1 MEYNKNAKSIHE
13 VGYSV
18 VLNQALKVGTH
29 IFSLGTAH
37 ERYIVHESV
46 ITDEL
51 CVDDSGYLCVILQGI
66 DVPIRLQE
74 RIEPLACSIHSHDMN
89 DFLTREEAEAAR
101 IRRFKE
107 VENDR
112 SLIEKVLHTS

>member
-1 MEYNKNAKSIHE
+1 MTYNKDAKSIHE
-13 VGYSV
+13 IGYSV

-37 ERYIVHESV
+37 EQYKVYESV

-51 CVDDSGYLCVILQGI
+51 CVDDYGYLCVILQNI
-66 DVPIRLQE
+66 DIKIKIRE
-74 RIEPLACSIHSHDMN
+74 RIELLACSIHAHDMN

-101 IRRFKE
+101 IKRLKE
-107 VENDR
+107 R
-112 SLIEKVLHTS
+112 SEEK

>member
-1 MEYNKNAKSIHE
+1 MEYNKDAKSIHE

-37 ERYIVHESV
+37 EQYIVHESV

-51 CVDDSGYLCVILQGI
+51 CVDDSGYLCVILQGV
-66 DVPIRLQE
+66 DVPIRMQE
-74 RIEPLACSIHSHDMN
+74 RIELLACSIHAHDMN

-101 IRRFKE
+101 IKRFKE
-107 VENDR
+107 R
-112 SLIEKVLHTS
+112 SGERG

>member
-18 VLNQALKVGTH
+18 VLNQVLKVGTH

-37 ERYIVHESV
+37 EQYMVHESV

-51 CVDDSGYLCVILQGI
+51 CVDDYGYLCVILQGI
-66 DVPIRLQE
+66 DVPIRIRE
-74 RIEPLACSIHSHDMN
+74 RIELLACSIHSHDIN

-101 IRRFKE
+101 IRRLKE
-107 VENDR
+107 R
-112 SLIEKVLHTS
+112 SGEQ

>member
-18 VLNQALKVGTH
+18 VMNQALKVGTH

-37 ERYIVHESV
+37 EQYVVHESI
-46 ITDEL
+46 ITNEL
-51 CVDDSGYLCVILQGI
+51 CVDDSGYLCVILQGVDI
-66 DVPIRLQE
+66 QIKRQE
-74 RIEPLACSIHSHDMN
+74 RIELLACSIHSHDIN

-101 IRRFKE
+101 IKRIKE
-107 VENDR
+107 NT
-112 SLIEKVLHTS
+112 K